1 MPPPQSHLGGRS
13 WCNVKEG
20 GVSGQGGN
28 HTVNC
33 SLVSSPRNVKQ
44 AVQTDQSN
52 TPNQVTPLAEHVQ
65 PVSIA
70 AHLISQF

>member
-13 WCNVKEG
+13 WCSVKER
-20 GVSGQGGN
+20 GVSGQGEN
-28 HTVNC
+28 NTVNF

-52 TPNQVTPLAEHVQ
+52 TPHQVTQLAEHVQ
-65 PVSIA
+65 SVSIA